1 MTVIETTKETTEE
14 IIVQGKKPMPAEPWM
29 WFFILGDMSIFALFF
44 GAYLWALSENRQA
57 FINEASDLV
66 LSLGF
71 ANTLVLLSSSYAV
84 ARAVQTHRA
93 GNIAATRQWLGWALV
108 AAATFSVIKLIEY
121 GMELADGNGLTSSPF
136 FMYYFVVTGLHL
148 MHVAIGSLLLIVWRR
163 SLRDRFSL
171 HSSRWVESVAG
182 YWHMVDLLWLL
193 IFSFVYIGSSS

>member
-1 MTVIETTKETTEE
+1 MTAIETTKAISEE
-14 IIVQGKKPMPAEPWM
+14 IAVQGKKPMPAEPWM
-29 WFFILGDMSIFALFF
+29 WIFILGDMSIFALFF

-57 FINEASDLV
+57 FISDASDLV

-84 ARAVQTHRA
+84 ARAVQAHRV
-93 GNIAATRQWLGWALV
+93 GNSGSTRQWLGWALV
-108 AAATFSVIKLIEY
+108 AAAAFAAIKLIEY
-121 GMELADGNGLTSSPF
+121 GMELVEGNGLTSSPF
-136 FMYYFVVTGLHL
+136 FMYYFVLTGLHL

-163 SLRDRFSL
+163 SLRDRSSL
-171 HSSRWVESVAG
+171 HSSRWTESVAG